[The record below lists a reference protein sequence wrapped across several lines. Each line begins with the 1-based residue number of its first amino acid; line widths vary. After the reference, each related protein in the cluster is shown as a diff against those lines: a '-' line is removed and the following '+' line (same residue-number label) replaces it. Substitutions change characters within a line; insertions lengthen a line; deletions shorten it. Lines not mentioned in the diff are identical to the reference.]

1 MQEDLKLWLSISN
14 LSNVPHSL
22 LLIARV
28 YDFNS
33 GMFKIDENEHEE
45 EVLRRDRESLYQLES
60 MRAFEK
66 AFGIDRLEKI
76 IQDVK
81 KKRDV
86 SIHLDL
92 DTVVF
97 RKLRTIRMR
106 IGWSSRKSTL
116 KNRWSPLMNFRHVI
130 LLLRRGF
137 LKHT

>member
-1 MQEDLKLWLSISN
+1 MQKDLKLWLSISN

-28 YDFNS
+28 SDFNS
-33 GMFKIDENEHEE
+33 GMFKIDEDEHEE

-81 KKRDV
+81 QHHDV
-86 SIHLDL
+86 SFELVADID
-92 DTVVF
+92 F
-97 RKLRTIRMR
+97 C
-106 IGWSSRKSTL
+106 
-116 KNRWSPLMNFRHVI
+116 
-130 LLLRRGF
+130 
-137 LKHT
+137 

>member
-33 GMFKIDENEHEE
+33 GMFKIEENEHEE

-86 SIHLDL
+86 SIYLAF
-92 DTVVF
+92 DTVVL
-97 RKLRTIRMR
+97 RKLRTTRKR
-106 IGWSSRKSTL
+106 ID
-116 KNRWSPLMNFRHVI
+116 
-130 LLLRRGF
+130 
-137 LKHT
+137 